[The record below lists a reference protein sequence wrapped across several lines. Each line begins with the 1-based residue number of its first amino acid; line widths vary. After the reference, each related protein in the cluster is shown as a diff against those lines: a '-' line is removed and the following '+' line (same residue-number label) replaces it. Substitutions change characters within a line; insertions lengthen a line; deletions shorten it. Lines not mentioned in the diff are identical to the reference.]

1 MLYLSIINLIS
12 VYYLYNKYS
21 SNFGSQI
28 SKYLR
33 KTPVFIFFIFFIWT
47 IITIIPAINFQESLI
62 QLTFYFQQF
71 LCFLLI
77 LLFLD
82 NQKYNLDSFFKVII
96 VFLCLIEIIPPLVP
110 YFSDII
116 EFGKPNFRS
125 LEYRGITGSLNILA
139 FSLLI
144 KLPFIFYYSFISLKK

>member
-1 MLYLSIINLIS
+1 MGKVSIPAILVCLFALTGAVPYFESADKVHVQMLYLSIINLIS

-96 VFLCLIEIIPPLVP
+96 VFLCLIEIIPPL
-110 YFSDII
+110 FH
-116 EFGKPNFRS
+116 
-125 LEYRGITGSLNILA
+125 ILV
-139 FSLLI
+139 I
-144 KLPFIFYYSFISLKK
+144 